1 MDVVRLVF
9 LLLHLVAL
17 PIAIIAALV
26 SGLTPIAVVD
36 LIAFLMLFSVELMFA
51 RKPARKAQPQPSP
64 VAARS
69 AA

>member
-1 MDVVRLVF
+1 MVF

-36 LIAFLMLFSVELMFA
+36 LIAFLMLFSVEFMFS
-51 RKPARKAQPQPSP
+51 RRPAREAKPLHSP

>member
-36 LIAFLMLFSVELMFA
+36 LIAFLMLFSVEFMFS
-51 RKPARKAQPQPSP
+51 RRPTREVKPQHSP